1 VVTEDDELAER
12 IRLIRNHAEAVV
24 EDMGREYLVN
34 MIGFN
39 FRLPEMEAAIARCQ
53 LKKLNELVRI
63 RQKNCEY
70 LEKRLSGIPAVVP
83 PKIRQGCTHTYYV
96 HAFKFRED
104 IAGVSRDRF
113 IEAVCAELPPT
124 ELREGEGPL
133 LSCGYVKPLYLQPMY
148 QRRVAYGSK
157 GYPFTSPWYE
167 GHVDYGKGS
176 CPVTERMHEKEL
188 FLHEMMRPGM
198 TTADLD
204 DVVKAFEKVWKNRQS
219 LEGSP

>member
-1 VVTEDDELAER
+1 
-12 IRLIRNHAEAVV
+12 
-24 EDMGREYLVN
+24 
-34 MIGFN
+34 
-39 FRLPEMEAAIARCQ
+39 
-53 LKKLNELVRI
+53 
-63 RQKNCEY
+63 
-70 LEKRLSGIPAVVP
+70 
-83 PKIRQGCTHTYYV
+83 
-96 HAFKFRED
+96 
-104 IAGVSRDRF
+104 
-113 IEAVCAELPPT
+113 
-124 ELREGEGPL
+124 
-133 LSCGYVKPLYLQPMY
+133 MY